1 MKITSAE
8 AAKILR
14 GYTDEYNNL
23 CIAEQNGKE
32 YNAAVGEDPDELR
45 PEYDY
50 ASTQAQLEELDRKI
64 RTLKHTINIFNSSTE
79 VPGFDMTID
88 QVLVYIPQL
97 TARINRLFR
106 MMNVLPKRR
115 CTTSNYNNII
125 DYTYTN
131 YDPAQAKA
139 DYEKARN
146 TLAKLQTALDL
157 VNSTV
162 TMEFEP

>member
-14 GYTDEYNNL
+14 GYIDESNNL
-23 CIAEQNGKE
+23 CVAELNGKE
-32 YNAAVGEDPDELR
+32 YNAAVGEDPEELR

-50 ASTQAQLEELDRKI
+50 ETTQTKLDEIDAKI
-64 RTLKHTINIFNSSTE
+64 RKLKHTINIFNSTTE

-97 TARINRLFR
+97 TARITKLYG

-115 CTTSNYNNII
+115 CTSGSFNNII

-131 YDPAQAKA
+131 YDPGKAKA

-162 TMEFEP
+162 KMDYEP